1 MTLPELSDA
10 EQLLQLKDNLMLA
23 FRQLPPEH
31 QATMTLVLIG
41 NVMEMPKY
49 GGWLR
54 EAYQLRFKTD
64 ELPED
69 FRVTRTHLEQLLSHS
84 QEAQE
89 RLTDDDLAA
98 ISERIHKHFKEDL
111 FWDELTYHVAAI
123 LEGKASV

>member
-1 MTLPELSDA
+1 MTRPELSDA

-64 ELPED
+64 ELPEE
-69 FRVTRTHLEQLLSHS
+69 FCATRAQLGQLLSHS

-89 RLTDDDLAA
+89 RLTDDDLAT
-98 ISERIHKHFKEDL
+98 ISKRIHKHFKEDL
-111 FWDELTYHVAAI
+111 FWDELAYHAAAI
-123 LEGKASV
+123 LETKDAK